1 MKHRKKL
8 QVEVMELKGKMYEI
22 GRKQGIA
29 LKSNAKWKQQTELQ
43 TNGNMLEARKQIEKV
58 SPSLLNEI
66 EGLAAGMNIH
76 VDTAMQL
83 FGGYNIQMPSMGCTT
98 LANDSLYVRNYD
110 FSDALYDARLVLLNP
125 DNSYASIGFSQQITG
140 RLDGM
145 NEKGLVIGLHLV
157 NEKVSQKGFLATT
170 ICRMVLE
177 QCADIYEAISL
188 IKQVPHQYCVNFSI
202 MDREGNNAVVEV
214 SLEQQIVYKRTPLIC
229 TNHFESK
236 QLSEKNRAFI
246 QGSLHRKNYL
256 EALEKKNVT
265 PISAY
270 HIFNDEESPLFF
282 KDYKEYFGTL
292 HTVVYCPKDRGV
304 MAGIGGNGDPYF
316 LSFNDW
322 LKGKEKLP
330 CLLEGEIAS
339 GSFLY

>member
-1 MKHRKKL
+1 
-8 QVEVMELKGKMYEI
+8 MELKGKMYEI

-43 TNGNMLEARKQIEKV
+43 TNGDMLEARTQIEKV

-66 EGLAAGMNIH
+66 EGLAAGMNID

-83 FGGYNIQMPSMGCTT
+83 FGGYDIQMPFMGCTT
-98 LANDSLYVRNYD
+98 LSNNSFYVRNYD
-110 FSDALYDARLVLLNP
+110 FSDALYDARLVLLNS

-188 IKQVPHQYCVNFSI
+188 IKQVSHQYCVNFSI
-202 MDREGNNAVVEV
+202 MDREGNNAAVEV
-214 SLEQQIVYKRTPLIC
+214 SPEQQVVYKRTPLIC

-236 QLSEKNRAFI
+236 QLNEKNRAFI

-256 EALEKKNVT
+256 EALEKENVT

-292 HTVVYCPKDRGV
+292 HTVVYCPKDQSIV
-304 MAGIGGNGDPYF
+304 AGIGGNGDPYF
-316 LSFNDW
+316 LSLTDW

-330 CLLEGEIAS
+330 CILEGEIADE
-339 GSFLY
+339 SFLC

>member
-1 MKHRKKL
+1 
-8 QVEVMELKGKMYEI
+8 MELKGKMYEI

-214 SLEQQIVYKRTPLIC
+214 SPEQQIVYKRTPLIC

-236 QLSEKNRAFI
+236 QLSEKIEHSFKVRCTVKIIWKPWKRKMLLQFLRIIYLTMKNRHYFSRIIKNTLEHFI
-246 QGSLHRKNYL
+246 RWSI
-256 EALEKKNVT
+256 ALKT
-265 PISAY
+265 
-270 HIFNDEESPLFF
+270 
-282 KDYKEYFGTL
+282 
-292 HTVVYCPKDRGV
+292 GV
-304 MAGIGGNGDPYF
+304 
-316 LSFNDW
+316 
-322 LKGKEKLP
+322 
-330 CLLEGEIAS
+330 
-339 GSFLY
+339 